1 VAWLPA
7 ESTVQASAAVDEAAL
22 ERVATQLRA
31 LCADMDSGA
40 EDLLSENADMLHSAY
55 PKHAQAISDAIK
67 GFDFDLAVE
76 QLDAAMQAR
85 AGSAA
90 T

>member
-1 VAWLPA
+1 
-7 ESTVQASAAVDEAAL
+7 
-22 ERVATQLRA
+22 
-31 LCADMDSGA
+31 
-40 EDLLSENADMLHSAY
+40 MLHSAY

-67 GFDFDLAVE
+67 GFDFDLAIE